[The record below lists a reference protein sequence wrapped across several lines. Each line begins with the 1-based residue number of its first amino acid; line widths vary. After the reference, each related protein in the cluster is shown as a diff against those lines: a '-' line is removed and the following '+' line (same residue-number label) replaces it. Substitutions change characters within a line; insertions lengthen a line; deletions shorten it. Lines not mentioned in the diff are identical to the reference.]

1 VDDNEHWRVFIRSI
15 VEVQLGWII
24 VDEASDGLEAVQ
36 KARELTPDVILLDI
50 GLPNL
55 NGLDAARQIR
65 EVAPNSKILFL
76 SALDAPD
83 IVTASLDTG
92 ASGYIVKLDAGSELL
107 TAMIAVSQGESF
119 FSARI
124 RSLISS
130 PASEPTKPVAIGTH
144 KVQFYSKEAVFQQ
157 SVSNFIG
164 SALRTGNAAI
174 LFATKPHRY
183 TVFQGLHSQGLDVNA
198 AIQRGVYVP
207 LDAAETLSTF
217 MINDWPDE
225 DRFFEAFSLAI
236 ESASKAAKA
245 AHPRVAIFGEAVALL
260 WAEGKT
266 DAALRLEQ
274 LGNYLA
280 KVFRVDIL
288 CAYPSSLH
296 IQDNEHAFNAICA
309 EHSAVYTG

>member
-1 VDDNEHWRVFIRSI
+1 M
-15 VEVQLGWII
+15 
-24 VDEASDGLEAVQ
+24 
-36 KARELTPDVILLDI
+36 DI

-55 NGLDAARQIR
+55 NGLEAARQICQA
-65 EVAPNSKILFL
+65 APNSKILFL

-83 IVTASLDTG
+83 IVNASLDTG
-92 ASGYIVKLDAGSELL
+92 ASGFVAKLDVGSELL
-107 TAMIAVSQGESF
+107 TAMIAVSQGERF
-119 FSARI
+119 VSARI
-124 RSLISS
+124 RSLISNR
-130 PASEPTKPVAIGTH
+130 PASELLHPTKPVAIGTH
-144 KVQFYSKEAVFQQ
+144 KVQFYSEEAVFQQ
-157 SVSNFIG
+157 SVSEFIG

-183 TVFQGLHSQGLDVNA
+183 AVFQGLHSQGLDVNA
-198 AIQRGVYVP
+198 AIHRGVYVP

-217 MINDWPDE
+217 MMNDWPDE
-225 DRFFEAFSLAI
+225 DRFFEAFSRTI

-288 CAYPSSLH
+288 CAYPSSLQ
-296 IQDNEHAFNAICA
+296 IQENEHAFSAICA